1 MSILVT
7 LKQIV
12 DCREALMSLSQQKL
26 PVKPAYD
33 ISKIIRKA
41 NEHLEHLTKI
51 RLDVISKHAP
61 QGTTITPEINQDITA
76 ELTELL
82 DATVEIPVNRV
93 DLSRISGLEISARD
107 IIILEP
113 FVNFENTALE

>member
-26 PVKPAYD
+26 PVKSAYD

-51 RLDVISKHAP
+51 RLDVIGKHAP

-113 FVNFENTALE
+113 FVNFENTVLE